1 MMILMKKF
9 CRAVMPDV
17 VYAGLR
23 RVYHACRFVCRS
35 LLIKLRAVLHLP
47 QKKPLSKIRF
57 AIYLADHCNLNCVG
71 CSNYSPIAEPAL
83 LRPEDIEP
91 DIKRMGEL
99 FNHECLE
106 IIMSGGET
114 LLNPEA
120 PRFME
125 ILRENFHEG
134 RIVFLT
140 NGILLPKQD
149 EKFWRSCHDNNIIVS
164 ISHYPIHI
172 DIQKIK
178 DKARQFDV
186 KVAWAGSA
194 EDTTIADNA
203 ELKSFWKDPLN
214 IKGTGDK
221 NANFANCY
229 KGNWCISLYDGHLY
243 SCSRTMCIRHFNK
256 RFGFNIFYPEDMID
270 IYKETDKKEILRK
283 LAMPL
288 EFCKHCNLKYQDVE
302 WHISK
307 QDINE
312 WV

>member
-1 MMILMKKF
+1 MMMLKRL
-9 CRAVMPDV
+9 CRAVMPDLL
-17 VYAGLR
+17 YAGIR
-23 RVYHACRFVCRS
+23 RVYYACRFVCLS
-35 LLIKLRAVLHLP
+35 ILIKTRTVFNLP

-57 AIYLADHCNLNCVG
+57 TIYLADHCNLNCAG
-71 CSNYSPIAEPAL
+71 CNNYSPIAEPAL

-106 IIMSGGET
+106 IVISGGET

-120 PRFME
+120 PKFME
-125 ILRENFHEG
+125 ILRENFPEG
-134 RIVFLT
+134 RIMFIT
-140 NGILLPKQD
+140 NGILLPNQND
-149 EKFWRSCHDNNIIVS
+149 KFWRACHDNNITVW

-178 DKARQFDV
+178 DKARQFDA
-186 KVAWAGSA
+186 KVAWAWS
-194 EDTTIADNA
+194 EDTIIVNDA
-203 ELKSFWKDPLN
+203 ELQPFWKEPLDV
-214 IKGTGDK
+214 KGTGDK

-229 KGNWCISLYDGHLY
+229 KGNWCIALHEGHLY
-243 SCSRTMCIRHFNK
+243 SCSRAMCIRHFNK

-270 IYKETDKKEILRK
+270 IYKETDGKKILRK

-288 EFCKHCNLKYQDVE
+288 EFCKHCDLKYQDVE
-302 WHISK
+302 WHVSK

-312 WV
+312 WI